1 MCFVENVAFLKK
13 NNVKEEEE
21 EEAKTER
28 KNCDR
33 NCLGGVHDCCCLRE
47 RAGELTASACSTP
60 LCPNSPP
67 PSLIHRT
74 PPSSKPPPKPR
85 RFSHYSLDSAEA
97 VRRCLVIHSII
108 IFDYYNSL
116 HFIFRKF
123 MQLNLN
129 QFIKQIVT
137 TLCLAVE
144 TFVFSFSI
152 VTLWGSALSPPTRP
166 HSATNCQNSFKAE
179 KLFILETKKCRCVC
193 FCLLISCFHVNLV
206 SFLFPLESGGLP
218 RTTASVFS

>member
-1 MCFVENVAFLKK
+1 MSKKKRKKRKLNGRIVTVTAWAGNTTVAVWEKGQ
-13 NNVKEEEE
+13 
-21 EEAKTER
+21 ASW
-28 KNCDR
+28 
-33 NCLGGVHDCCCLRE
+33 LRLP
-47 RAGELTASACSTP
+47 ALHHSAQTH
-60 LCPNSPP
+60 PP

-74 PPSSKPPPKPR
+74 PPSSKPPSNPR

-129 QFIKQIVT
+129 HFIKQIVT

-218 RTTASVFS
+218 RTTASVFSWI